1 MPPKVPKIRL
11 TNLKNAFSPLS
22 HRVFLVLWLATLC
35 SNIGTWMQNAAA
47 GWLMTEL
54 NPSPLMVSLV
64 QAATVFPLF
73 LFALP
78 AGSLAD
84 ILDKRKILIFAQV
97 ALTILMV
104 ILSIL
109 VHFQTITANWLLI
122 FTALSGTGAA
132 IIYPSWQAIIPELI
146 DRKELTKAITLN
158 GISMNVSR
166 AIGPALT
173 GLVIAYIGMSS
184 PFWLNAASNIGII
197 IALIW
202 WQPIAKRYSKHPAE
216 KFFSSMKLG
225 IRHARANIRLR
236 ATIVRN
242 GSFLIFA
249 SCYWALMPLV
259 ANDQIHR
266 GPAFYGF
273 LLGMVGLGAIMG
285 AFILDPLR
293 AKFNADQL
301 VSLGTIGTAIA
312 LFLFGAARHPLVG
325 LMASFIAGLSWII
338 VLPTL
343 ASLAQLALPDWIRG
357 RGMAIYTTT
366 LFGAMGIGSILWG
379 QIGNYVGISY
389 THYIA
394 GLTILLTLF
403 LTKHW
408 QLHRES
414 DMDITPSDHW
424 EDPLIAVPIQNDE
437 GPVLVTISY
446 PVLAQYRDIFLKDM
460 ELIRRQRIRTGAY
473 FWETFENVEKPNVFI
488 EIFLVESWLEHL
500 RQHERTIKH
509 DLIVRNR
516 INTYLEDS
524 SVAISHYVARHS
536 KIKPTF

>member
-1 MPPKVPKIRL
+1 
-11 TNLKNAFSPLS
+11 
-22 HRVFLVLWLATLC
+22 
-35 SNIGTWMQNAAA
+35 MQNAAA

-64 QAATVFPLF
+64 QTATVLPLF

-97 ALTILMV
+97 VLTILMC
-104 ILSIL
+104 ILSIM
-109 VHFQTITANWLLI
+109 VYQHTITANWLLI
-122 FTALSGTGAA
+122 FTALSGTGTA
-132 IIYPSWQAIIPELI
+132 IIYPSWQAIVPELI
-146 DRKELTKAITLN
+146 HRKELTKAITLN
-158 GISMNVSR
+158 GISMNLSR

-173 GLVIAYIGMSS
+173 GVVIVYIGMSS

-202 WQPIAKRYSKHPAE
+202 WQPTAKRYSKHPAE
-216 KFFSSMKLG
+216 KFLSSMKLG

-242 GSFLIFA
+242 GGFLIFA

-259 ANDQIHR
+259 ANEQINS
-266 GPAFYGF
+266 GPAFYG
-273 LLGMVGLGAIMG
+273 LLVGMIGVGAIIGVFM
-285 AFILDPLR
+285 LDPLR
-293 AKFNADQL
+293 SKLNADQL
-301 VSLGTIGTAIA
+301 VSIGTIGTAIA
-312 LFLFGAARHPLVG
+312 LLLFGAARHPLVG

-403 LTKHW
+403 LSKSW
-408 QLHRES
+408 QLHRDS
-414 DMDITPSDHW
+414 DIDITPSDHW
-424 EDPLIAVPIQNDE
+424 ENPLTAIPIQNDD

-446 PVLAQYRDIFLKDM
+446 AVLAQYREVFLKDM
-460 ELIRRQRIRTGAY
+460 EFIRRQRIRTGAY
-473 FWETFENVEKPNVFI
+473 FWETFENIEKPNVFI
-488 EIFLVESWLEHL
+488 ETFLVESWLEHL

-516 INTYLEDS
+516 INTYLEDG

-536 KIKPTF
+536 KIKSTF